1 MSNTELF
8 DWLDGIPGKEDEEQ
22 SANRYYK
29 LIANELK
36 KLSKTD
42 AVGQCLK
49 AAYVVELIINQE
61 YEENTALNYDVYVN
75 GDTNNKL
82 HELICTAIQNFVDEG
97 NYAFHYYYHQL
108 EREVPRLI
116 DKCLND
122 NLNEDEYWCRLLF
135 KGLTL
140 SLKTTYDFIVLCF
153 DRNGLESNVL
163 YRGKRHPFLDALK
176 CEWSFG
182 EVNDIMRK
190 KVCYNELFRRA
201 ATRCESFIYF
211 YGNEFNALSALMYE
225 GEANEGS
232 ILSLCGN
239 EFEKLESNYKVCICL
254 ESPIRIEENSYKK
267 IRKLLEITKNG
278 LSLLMDANGGIYA
291 IGRMTDSPS
300 CDYYQVRFNGFLKWS
315 LYKNSNEEYLRF
327 ENMIP
332 RIPGQQIGITNDDI
346 EMLKRTFNI
355 TDTSRHEK
363 IIGRAVAQA
372 HGTMVVFT
380 ENADDEAKRL
390 KESGICIEPA
400 DILDGKLVTAAT
412 AIDGAIICDMDGICY
427 SIGTILDGT
436 TSKNADSSRGA
447 RYNSAI
453 RYTEQQKNKKK
464 RTFIVVVSEDG
475 YVNCFSSLY
484 CAE

>member
-1 MSNTELF
+1 
-8 DWLDGIPGKEDEEQ
+8 
-22 SANRYYK
+22 
-29 LIANELK
+29 
-36 KLSKTD
+36 
-42 AVGQCLK
+42 
-49 AAYVVELIINQE
+49 
-61 YEENTALNYDVYVN
+61 
-75 GDTNNKL
+75 
-82 HELICTAIQNFVDEG
+82 
-97 NYAFHYYYHQL
+97 
-108 EREVPRLI
+108 
-116 DKCLND
+116 
-122 NLNEDEYWCRLLF
+122 
-135 KGLTL
+135 
-140 SLKTTYDFIVLCF
+140 
-153 DRNGLESNVL
+153 
-163 YRGKRHPFLDALK
+163 
-176 CEWSFG
+176 
-182 EVNDIMRK
+182 MRK

-232 ILSLCGN
+232 ILSLRGN
-239 EFEKLESNYKVCICL
+239 EFEKLEPNYKVCICL

-278 LSLLMDANGGIYA
+278 SSLLMDANGGIYA
-291 IGRMTDSPS
+291 IGRMADSPS

-315 LYKNSNEEYLRF
+315 LYKNNNEG
-327 ENMIP
+327 M
-332 RIPGQQIGITNDDI
+332 
-346 EMLKRTFNI
+346 
-355 TDTSRHEK
+355 
-363 IIGRAVAQA
+363 AVAQA

-453 RYTEQQKNKKK
+453 RYMEQQKNKKK